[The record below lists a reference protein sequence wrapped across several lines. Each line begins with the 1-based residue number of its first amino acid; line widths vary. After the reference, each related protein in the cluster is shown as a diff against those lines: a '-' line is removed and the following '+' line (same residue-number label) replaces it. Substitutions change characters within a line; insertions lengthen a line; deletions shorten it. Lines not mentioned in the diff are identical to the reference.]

1 MNYFAPFN
9 FTTLDDDWYYSWNG
23 PQNEVYFLLINSFA
37 LKYYL
42 LARENSKNKEFKA
55 KMTFMAAK
63 CEQNTWY
70 IMKVSKSRDGFWL
83 KDAKDFQSGKY
94 FQELRDIY
102 SDTKYHS
109 EIIKE
114 CSYYARYYAKK
125 SEL

>member
-1 MNYFAPFN
+1 
-9 FTTLDDDWYYSWNG
+9 
-23 PQNEVYFLLINSFA
+23 
-37 LKYYL
+37 
-42 LARENSKNKEFKA
+42 
-55 KMTFMAAK
+55 MAAK